1 VLAIEK
7 NSILFTVVFFLHA
20 QTPNKSSFVPLFLS
34 LTLRLFLAGR
44 APALIQVLVSGLN
57 LIMTERV
64 GEKTGGQHTLTRTT
78 IRE

>member
-20 QTPNKSSFVPLFLS
+20 QTLNKSWFVPLSLS
-34 LTLRLFLAGR
+34 LAGR